1 MGSYTAVV
9 RPPRELP
16 DLPPNAALLEYLR
29 PQACWPASP
38 GHGYTLG
45 SWELHTHPDLM
56 ERLGELAPGWPLT
69 AAYGVPM
76 LACEGIAA
84 VVALGTSPLAV
95 RIGSLPPGIETV
107 HPMASLTFVRGDW
120 QLVDPWQN
128 QLTRAEGT
136 RVLTAL
142 VSAALAHAA
151 SLASP

>member
-1 MGSYTAVV
+1 MQ
-9 RPPRELP
+9 PPQDLP

-29 PQACWPASP
+29 PRASWPASP

-56 ERLGELAPGWPLT
+56 ERLCDLAPGWPLT
-69 AAYGVPM
+69 AAYGVPV

-84 VVALGTSPLAV
+84 VVALGTRPLA
-95 RIGSLPPGIETV
+95 
-107 HPMASLTFVRGDW
+107 
-120 QLVDPWQN
+120 DPWQN
-128 QLTRAEGT
+128 QLPRAEGT
-136 RVLTAL
+136 RILTAL